1 MFIQSRKESDMMAR
15 VLFCFLALALIAVV
29 PSAVAPGQTAASV
42 TWNCVAPDSAKPS
55 AIVGNLTATPLTGTN
70 FEIRDY
76 TGGNAGPLGTFMRWW
91 PGSGVLWGP
100 ETEEVATRY
109 IQFSAAP
116 TAGSSFTVDSLTFLS
131 AGGGTGSM
139 RLNVYYSKDPAFGT
153 RTIVDT
159 TIHLPHAT
167 NTGYARYAYFVGTTV
182 NDAEQFC
189 VRFNPY
195 YTGAASSSKYVY
207 TQLVVIKGTVL
218 TGIDDEP
225 IGSMPAEF
233 ALYQNYPNPF
243 NPSTTIEYAL
253 PFASHVV
260 LDVYDLLGR
269 KVASLVNE
277 RMPAGTHSVRLDAS
291 GLGSGMY
298 IYRLMA
304 GDHAVSKR
312 MTVVK

>member
-1 MFIQSRKESDMMAR
+1 MMAR
-15 VLFCFLALALIAVV
+15 VLFCVLALALIAGV

-42 TWNCVAPDSAKPS
+42 TWNCVPPDSANPS
-55 AIVGNLTATPLTGTN
+55 AIVGNLTATPLTGSN
-70 FEIRDY
+70 FEIRSY
-76 TGGNAGPLGTFMRWW
+76 SGTNAGPLGTFMRWW
-91 PGSGVLWGP
+91 PAGGASWGP

-131 AGGGTGSM
+131 AGGGTSNM
-139 RLNVYYSKDPAFGT
+139 RLNVYYSKDPAFAT

-159 TIHLPHAT
+159 TISLPHGS

-182 NDAEQFC
+182 SDAEQFC
-189 VRFNPY
+189 VRFYPY
-195 YTGAASSSKYVY
+195 YTGAASTSKYVY
-207 TQLVVIKGTVL
+207 TQLVVIKGTVI
-218 TGIDDEP
+218 TGIGGEP
-225 IGSMPAEF
+225 GGSMPAEF
-233 ALYQNYPNPF
+233 ALHQNYPNPF
-243 NPSTTIEYAL
+243 NPSTTIEYAV

-260 LDVYDLLGR
+260 LEVYDLLGR
-269 KVASLVNE
+269 KVSSLVNE
-277 RMPAGTHSVRLDAS
+277 RMPAGTHAVRLDAS

-298 IYRLMA
+298 ICRLIA

>member
-1 MFIQSRKESDMMAR
+1 
-15 VLFCFLALALIAVV
+15 
-29 PSAVAPGQTAASV
+29 
-42 TWNCVAPDSAKPS
+42 
-55 AIVGNLTATPLTGTN
+55 LTGTN

-116 TAGSSFTVDSLTFLS
+116 TAGSTFTVDSLTFLS
-131 AGGGTGSM
+131 AGGGTGTM
-139 RLNVYYSKDPAFGT
+139 RLNVYYSKDPAFAT
-153 RTIVDT
+153 RTIIDT

-207 TQLVVIKGTVL
+207 TQLVVIKGTVI
-218 TGIDDEP
+218 TGIGGEP
-225 IGSMPAEF
+225 GGSMPAEF

-253 PFASHVV
+253 PFASHVA
-260 LDVYDLLGR
+260 LEVYDLLGR

-277 RMPAGTHSVRLDAS
+277 RMAAGTHAVRLDAS
-291 GLGSGMY
+291 GLVSGMY
-298 IYRLMA
+298 IYRLIA
-304 GDHAVSKR
+304 GDHGVSKR